1 MDPGVLKTAVLLHK
15 ACDKDMGGIG
25 KEWKEV
31 IRVSAALKHPRTQ
44 CNGDSCLCLDL
55 QACLQLLLAKA
66 AQQQPELSVLVQML
80 VHSFL
85 TKYAINAASIEACPH
100 VAATQLAFAEVYY
113 K

>member
-1 MDPGVLKTAVLLHK
+1 MDPGVLKTAVLLHE

-25 KEWKEV
+25 KEWQEV
-31 IRVSAALKHPRTQ
+31 IRVSAALKDPRTQ
-44 CNGDSCLCLDL
+44 CKGDSCLCLDL

-66 AQQQPELSVLVQML
+66 AQQRPELSVLVQML

-85 TKYAINAASIEACPH
+85 TKYDINAASSEDCPH
-100 VAATQLAFAEVYY
+100 VAATQLALADAYY